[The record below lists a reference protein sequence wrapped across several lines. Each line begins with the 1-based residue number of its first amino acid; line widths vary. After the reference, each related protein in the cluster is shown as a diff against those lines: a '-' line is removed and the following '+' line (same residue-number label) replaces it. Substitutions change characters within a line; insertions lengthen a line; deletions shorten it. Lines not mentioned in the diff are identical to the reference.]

1 MPTAGIIC
9 EFNPFHNGH
18 AALFAKVRAALGA
31 DTAIVCAMS
40 GNFVQRGEPAAFSKH
55 ARAEAALRCGADL
68 VLELPLPWALSSADC
83 FALGGTAVL
92 AALGSVDTLC
102 FGSES
107 GDADALARLGAAL
120 DSPEAEELI
129 AEGVAR
135 GLSYA
140 LARERAAEKLAG
152 ADAELLRRP
161 NDMLAAEYLRALRAL
176 GSDIKP
182 LCVLRPG
189 EGHDS
194 PAPDKENPSA
204 SFLRSAL
211 AEGRPISGYLPAAA
225 EEVFMREMAEN
236 GGIVTADSLSRAA
249 LSRLRA
255 LAPQDFERFAPG
267 GLGMRI
273 ARFARSEAELSS
285 AAEAAKTKRYPLA
298 RIRRALLSAAIGAD
312 IKTAEELPP
321 YIRVLGMSSL
331 GMALLR
337 AASKKASLPIIT
349 KPAAVKKLDAAA
361 QRVFALEAAGADLWT
376 LGRKNP
382 GRGGLEWTTGPV
394 ILKK

>member
-68 VLELPLPWALSSADC
+68 VLELPLPWVLSSADC
-83 FALGGTAVL
+83 FALGGVSVL
-92 AALGSVDTLC
+92 ASLGIVDSLC

-107 GDADALARLGAAL
+107 GDLASLSLLGGALA
-120 DSPEAEELI
+120 SPEAEDLI
-129 AEGVAR
+129 AAGAAR

-140 LARERAAEKLAG
+140 QARQKAAEQIAG
-152 ADAELLRRP
+152 GEAELLKKP
-161 NDMLAAEYLRALRAL
+161 NDLLAAEYLRALGAL

-182 LCVLRPG
+182 LCVLRAG
-189 EGHDS
+189 SGHDS
-194 PAPDKENPSA
+194 PSPDRENPSA
-204 SFLRSAL
+204 SFLRVLLS
-211 AEGRPISGYLPAAA
+211 EGKPVSGYVPRAA
-225 EEVFMREMAEN
+225 EEIFMREIAEA
-236 GGIVTADSLSRAA
+236 GGPVTADSLSRAA

-255 LAPQDFERFAPG
+255 LEPEDFDRFAPG

-273 ARFARSEAELSS
+273 ARFARSEPDLAS
-285 AAEAAKTKRYPLA
+285 AAERAKTKRYPLA
-298 RIRRALLSAAIGAD
+298 RIRRVLLNAAIGAD
-312 IKTAEELPP
+312 IKTSASLPP
-321 YIRVLGMSSL
+321 YIRVLGMSSR

-349 KPAAVKKLDAAA
+349 KPASVKKLDEEA
-361 QRVFALEAAGADLWT
+361 QRVFALEAAGTDLWA

-382 GRGGLEWTTGPV
+382 GMGGAEWAVGPV
-394 ILKK
+394 IIKD